1 MNCSGVMPN
10 HRLRADM
17 PQASQTARRHD
28 GHLKL
33 LYSHHIRTISAISCE
48 TCSAMIRQTAAFA
61 AYQHHIRHTVVCRI
75 TTYARVSLRCFVAVS
90 LLLIRCFLA
99 VLAAVFSAVPS
110 MVCGGFARFF
120 TKKSPDQQSVSTSA
134 RNFCCRSAVFSA
146 NRRWSVDVT
155 VALAAGRIAAPH
167 RLYTPCHECRGC

>member
-1 MNCSGVMPN
+1 
-10 HRLRADM
+10 LRADM

-33 LYSHHIRTISAISCE
+33 LYSHYIRTISAISCE

-110 MVCGGFARFF
+110 MVCGGFARFLQKNLRISKASQLQRAIF
-120 TKKSPDQQSVSTSA
+120 AVDPLYFQQTAGGRLTSRLHWLRVELRRRIGYIRRATSA
-134 RNFCCRSAVFSA
+134 EDA
-146 NRRWSVDVT
+146 
-155 VALAAGRIAAPH
+155 
-167 RLYTPCHECRGC
+167 E